1 MPQISER
8 EFERLPLR
16 AHQLEGNAE
25 LAVSS
30 PVTVGFASAGKSA
43 EILSTH
49 EESPG
54 WNQVAE

>member
-54 WNQVAE
+54 